1 MPLFS
6 EFMSALAQRRGL
18 RRVVDGARVTC
29 RMQLQGSAVVTV
41 TTDELDPS
49 ASARVSSEPWPV
61 PVTSGAYGD
70 FMRVALNF
78 NRNALHH
85 LPCGILQDPA
95 NPSLYR
101 LTWQVSP
108 AEHESAEWMR
118 QLRLF
123 GTLTDKA
130 WAAMP
135 VPGGAAAPRAM
146 ADETQ
151 HVIFMP

>member
-1 MPLFS
+1 MPLFHQV
-6 EFMSALAQRRGL
+6 MKVLAERRNL
-18 RRVVDGARVTC
+18 RRTLDGSWATYRLKLHGT
-29 RMQLQGSAVVTV
+29 AVVTV
-41 TTDELDPS
+41 TTDELNPLAT
-49 ASARVSSEPWPV
+49 ASAHSEPWPV
-61 PVTSGAYGD
+61 PVTSGAYGE

-101 LTWQVSP
+101 LMWRIPAVDRSEPKWQQ
-108 AEHESAEWMR
+108 

-123 GTLTDKA
+123 GVLADKA
-130 WAAMP
+130 WSTMP
-135 VPGGAAAPRAM
+135 LPGGNAIRTRDPDDA
-146 ADETQ
+146 Q

>member
-6 EFMSALAQRRGL
+6 EFMAALAQRRRL
-18 RRVVDGARVTC
+18 RAAADGSRVTY
-29 RMQLQGSAVVTV
+29 RLQLKSSAVVTV
-41 TTDELDPS
+41 AADALDHG
-49 ASARVSSEPWPV
+49 ASAWVTSEPWPV

-78 NRNALHH
+78 NRNALHY
-85 LPCGILQDPA
+85 LPCGIVQDPA

-101 LTWQVSP
+101 LTWQVP
-108 AEHESAEWMR
+108 PVDRAEEEWTR

-123 GTLTDKA
+123 GTLADKA
-130 WAAMP
+130 WSTMP
-135 VPGGAAAPRAM
+135 APGGGSKRQRDQDDA
-146 ADETQ
+146 Q